1 MGETT
6 HDGGSEIMFWEFVQL
21 CRLLQNEQDL
31 AEEERVARLM
41 EELRFSTSEVEQ
53 FRQIFHDCAK
63 REANMKL
70 AESLG
75 ASRSAAQQKQENRAL
90 TREGIRRLV
99 RSLGISISPENSI
112 LLEHQLKE

>member
-1 MGETT
+1 MG
-6 HDGGSEIMFWEFVQL
+6 
-21 CRLLQNEQDL
+21 
-31 AEEERVARLM
+31 
-41 EELRFSTSEVEQ
+41 RFSTSEVEQ

-75 ASRSAAQQKQENRAL
+75 ASRSAAQQKQENSAL

-112 LLEHQLKE
+112 LLEHQLKEVDEGLNVLNFTQFLQVMRWMLDSNFADIND